1 MREYELLDDEE
12 VEDVDVGGAAV
23 EVADELADADV
34 EGITTV
40 DEDEEKAVVEDAV
53 LDEIVD

>member
-1 MREYELLDDEE
+1 LREYELLDDEE